1 MDPTVD
7 ILIHNGPVVTMDAD
21 LSVIGDGFV
30 GIDKDKIAIVGTR
43 DTAKDLPVARQNIDA
58 QGGMIMPGLINTHNH
73 MPMTLFRGLADDLP
87 LQAWLN
93 EHMFPAEAEHVRPET
108 VRFGTLLA
116 CAEMILSGT
125 TTCCDG
131 YFHEE
136 EVAEAVRACGLRAVL
151 GHGVV
156 DFPAPGVP
164 DPARNIDAAVDFVR
178 NWQGRSPL
186 IRPSIFCHSPYT
198 CSAGTLEKA
207 KAAAA
212 ENGVLFQIHIAET
225 QSEYDQIRKDHGVT
239 PVGYLDR
246 LGLLDKDTLLVHA
259 IWLDAAD
266 IEIIAARRA
275 KVSVATES
283 EMKLASGIAPLPD
296 LLRAGIEV
304 GLGTD
309 GPASN
314 NDLDLFQEMDFT
326 AKLHK
331 VNTLDPTVMDAA
343 TVVRMATAGGA
354 AALGLGSRV
363 GSLAPGKQADVI
375 VVDTRTPRL
384 VPIYNPLS
392 HLVYA
397 VTGSDVK
404 DVVVAGRRLLQ
415 DRKLLTIDLAEIYS
429 QVAAVSCRIKREPA
443 RARKKKKIKGEQ
455 WDEGQ

>member
-1 MDPTVD
+1 MVD
-7 ILIHNGPVVTMDAD
+7 ILIHNGSVVTMDAHPA
-21 LSVIGDGFV
+21 VIADGFV
-30 GIDKDKIAIVGTR
+30 GVNEDKIAIVGAR
-43 DTAKDLPVARQNIDA
+43 DTARDLPDARQYIDA
-58 QGGMIMPGLINTHNH
+58 QGGIIMPGLINTHNH

-87 LQAWLN
+87 LLAWLN

-108 VRFGTLLA
+108 VRCGTLLA

-136 EVAEAVRACGLRAVL
+136 EVAGAVQACGLRAIL

-164 DPARNIDAAVDFVR
+164 DPARNVDAAVDFVR

-207 KAAAA
+207 KAAAVA
-212 ENGVLFQIHIAET
+212 NGVLFQIHIAET
-225 QSEYDQIRKDHGVT
+225 RSEYDQIRKDHGVT

-246 LGLLDKDTLLVHA
+246 LGLLDENTLLVHA
-259 IWLDAAD
+259 IWLNARDV
-266 IEIIAARRA
+266 ETIAARRA

-296 LLRAGIEV
+296 LLQAGIDV

-343 TVVRMATAGGA
+343 TVVRMVTTGGA
-354 AALGLGSRV
+354 AVLGLGSRI

-375 VVDTRTPRL
+375 IVDTQSPHW

-397 VTGSDVK
+397 ATGSDVK
-404 DVVVAGRRLLQ
+404 DVMVAGKLLLQ
-415 DRKLLTIDLAEIYS
+415 DRRLLTIDLAEICS
-429 QVAAVSCRIKREPA
+429 QVVAVSRRIKKEPV
-443 RARKKKKIKGEQ
+443 KT
-455 WDEGQ
+455 